1 MKVFSP
7 VLGAMWVRSGFGQDF
22 LGKPKANPYNRA
34 VGESST
40 SVGSSISWQESTM
53 NAMENLRKPLDVEF
67 LHRELVESGPYER
80 LEYREQTDSTNTDL
94 VKLAQTGAVAWTA
107 ALTEYQSAG
116 RGRMGRSFTAPPSSQ
131 LPMSV
136 LIRPPRE
143 AVSRLGTMPLAAGL
157 ALIDA
162 IGSPEIKL
170 KWPNDLVIDGRKLCG
185 ILAEAVSLGAEP
197 AVVIGMGLNTSLRQ
211 DELPVPHASSLLLE
225 GIPFERNE
233 LAVKI
238 LKAVYRRLN
247 QWQNNDPQLLD
258 DYRAVSATIGEDVR
272 VVLPDNTELLGVAES
287 VGDDGR
293 IEVRDAHGALHQ
305 LTAGDVTHLRL
316 QH

>member
-1 MKVFSP
+1 
-7 VLGAMWVRSGFGQDF
+7 
-22 LGKPKANPYNRA
+22 
-34 VGESST
+34 
-40 SVGSSISWQESTM
+40 M

-67 LHRELVESGPYER
+67 LRRELVESGPYAR
-80 LEYREQTDSTNTDL
+80 LEYQEQTDSTNTDL
-94 VKLAQTGAVAWTA
+94 VKLAQSGAAAWTV

-116 RGRMGRSFTAPPSSQ
+116 RGRMGRSFTAPPRSQ

-136 LIRPPRE
+136 LIRPPHE
-143 AVSRLGTMPLAAGL
+143 AVSRLGTMPLATGL

-162 IGSPEIKL
+162 IGSPKIKL

-197 AVVIGMGLNTSLRQ
+197 AVVIGMGLNTSLQQ

-225 GIPFERNE
+225 DIPFERNE

-247 QWQNNDPQLLD
+247 QWQNNDPQLLN

-293 IEVRDAHGALHQ
+293 IEVRDDHGVLHQ